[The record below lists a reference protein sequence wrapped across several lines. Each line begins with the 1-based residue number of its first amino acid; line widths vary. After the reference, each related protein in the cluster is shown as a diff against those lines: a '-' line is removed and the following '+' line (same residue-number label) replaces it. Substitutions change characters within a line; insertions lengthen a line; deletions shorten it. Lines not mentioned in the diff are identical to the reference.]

1 MKKVLLSLFMTIFL
15 VSCGSSGSNS
25 SGGISNG
32 GSPSGFPP
40 IPGYSEITNLSEH
53 DFHTYGNN
61 FFLLKT
67 DGKLYSWGDKQY
79 LGYNAEKNKYNPKL
93 IPALKDRLVK
103 VFDDIDSNVF
113 YAITTDG
120 KLYVWGNIT
129 NNFFGLQN
137 GIISEA
143 TEIVIPN
150 ESILGVDTVSGTGNA
165 IITTKS
171 GNIYFTGNNQY
182 TNYNGSTPETIKIFS
197 SLADV
202 VGKPEIVSSLK
213 VSGDYVSLDYNTSY
227 FSLRSQKEIY
237 IWKVGEAPKS
247 IVTDNSM
254 FLVPYIID
262 GDNSVVYSTFYSATY
277 NSDKHDYIYNWTKTY
292 RYDISTGNTT
302 EINFGGKTL
311 KEVYYFLMT
320 NTDDKL
326 YQIDS
331 NGYPQQIVLGSNE
344 SVKYLDY
351 YYVITTLGNYYSN
364 ATYRST
370 YDKVTIQNFIQV
382 NLGGDKVKEAD
393 DDYIITEGGELY
405 CYDNDSSSFIKITP
419 SGNKIKSIGSSN
431 IYQGIDNRIYYYSST
446 TKNLTEVQGVENS
459 NLIKE
464 GYYYLSYPYLATFNL
479 ENGSVYFYDTINGTP
494 AKKLDG
500 PLIKDISDYGAHGN
514 SSFTFYIGHDNKIY
528 NFGENNE
535 YGRLGVGD
543 PLDRSYLE
551 EIIFE

>member
-1 MKKVLLSLFMTIFL
+1 MKKVLLSLFITIFL

-61 FFLLKT
+61 YFLLKT

-93 IPALKDRLVK
+93 IPALKDKLVK
-103 VFDDIDSNVF
+103 VFDDIVYASDSNVF

-129 NNFFGLQN
+129 NNFFGLED

-150 ESILGVDTVSGTGNA
+150 ESILGVDSVSGTGNA

-171 GNIYFTGNNQY
+171 GDIYFTGNNQY
-182 TNYNGSTPETIKIFS
+182 SSTTGTIKIFS
-197 SLADV
+197 SLDDV
-202 VGKPEIVSSLK
+202 VGKPEKVSSLK

-262 GDNSVVYSTFYSATY
+262 GDNSVVYTTFYSATY
-277 NSDKHDYIYNWTKTY
+277 NSDKHNYIYNGTKTY
-292 RYDISTGNTT
+292 RYDISTGTNT

-364 ATYRST
+364 ETYRST
-370 YDKVTIQNFIQV
+370 HDKVTIQNFIQV

-393 DDYIITEGGELY
+393 DDYIITETGQLY
-405 CYDNDSSSFIKITP
+405 HSHYSSSSFQNITP

-431 IYQGIDNRIYYYSST
+431 IYQGIDNKIYYYSSD
-446 TKNLTEVQGVENS
+446 TKNLTELQGVENS

-464 GYYYLSYPYLATFNL
+464 GYYYHYLVTFNL
-479 ENGSVYFYDTINGTP
+479 ENGSVYWYDTINGENT
-494 AKKLDG
+494 AKKVDG
-500 PLIKDISDYGAHGN
+500 PLIKDISDYGAHGD
-514 SSFTFYIGHDNKIY
+514 SYSTFYIGNDNKIY

-535 YGRLGVGD
+535 YGKLGVGD

-551 EIIFE
+551 EMIFE